1 VFGEPTAE
9 EQDLLEFLDGVQP
22 CSRLACQL
30 VLTPHVDTITVTVP
44 PSGA

>member
-1 VFGEPTAE
+1 ME

-30 VLTPHVDTITVTVP
+30 VLTPDVDTITVTVP
-44 PSGA
+44 S